1 MSLQGVLPFVMAWPA
16 LRLPVVIEVSG
27 ARLTSDAGLLPVR
40 AFDERLRFTAA
51 VSAAI
56 RDERDPAFTEH
67 SVLSMVRQRM
77 YGILADYEDQNDH
90 TQLRTDPVFKMIAD
104 RSPDGA
110 DLASQP
116 TLSRLENAVT
126 IGDLWRLRD
135 VMIDQF
141 IASFAVPPR
150 SLTFDMDAFDDPTH
164 GAQQLTLYQGYYEQY
179 QYLPLIITCAENDLV
194 VMLSLRHGTCAAFL
208 GADDDLR
215 YLVGRLRAV
224 WPDVAL
230 HVRADCG
237 FGTPVMSAVCEDL
250 DLTYTLGIGMNT
262 RLKEASDELL
272 AEAVRLYE
280 ETGEKQRLFTSQW
293 YRAESWDRERF
304 VVIKA
309 EAHDQGTNR
318 RAVTSNRPGAAVL
331 PAATYDA
338 YTKRG
343 ESENRNKE
351 LKCGLH
357 AGRLSDHRFVANY
370 FRLYLHGFTLNLLI
384 QMRHHV
390 SHAPTPAEVGI
401 ASELPAETLAGA
413 QRKLY
418 FNRRRQADPL
428 GTGHAE
434 TWRTRVMKVAAEIV
448 VSARR
453 IVVRLSSHWPY
464 LSHLTDT
471 LERLLAPTTS

>member
-1 MSLQGVLPFVMAWPA
+1 MRGCC
-16 LRLPVVIEVSG
+16 RCG
-27 ARLTSDAGLLPVR
+27 RLTSGCGS
-40 AFDERLRFTAA
+40 RLRFTAA

-150 SLTFDMDAFDDPTH
+150 TLTIDMDAFDDPTH

-293 YRAESWDRERF
+293 YRAESCDRERF

-357 AGRLSDHRFVANY
+357 AGRLSDHRFVAN
-370 FRLYLHGFTLNLLI
+370 
-384 QMRHHV
+384 
-390 SHAPTPAEVGI
+390 
-401 ASELPAETLAGA
+401 
-413 QRKLY
+413 
-418 FNRRRQADPL
+418 
-428 GTGHAE
+428 
-434 TWRTRVMKVAAEIV
+434 
-448 VSARR
+448 
-453 IVVRLSSHWPY
+453 
-464 LSHLTDT
+464 
-471 LERLLAPTTS
+471 